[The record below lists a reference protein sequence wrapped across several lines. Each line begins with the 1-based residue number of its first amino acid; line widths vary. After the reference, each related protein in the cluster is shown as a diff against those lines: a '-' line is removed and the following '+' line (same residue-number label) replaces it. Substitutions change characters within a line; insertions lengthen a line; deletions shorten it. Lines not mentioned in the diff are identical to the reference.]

1 MRRVFNGQSN
11 ASRAAARKIY
21 VDLDACIGQRESPTP
36 HNCLA
41 RRHFDRWGRDA
52 GRARAAMQRYAS
64 EGKIGRTQN
73 KTIGFDRYE
82 FSDGSLLVF
91 SPNSAYVVD
100 VNCSMSLRAFLQRL
114 APNYAAE
121 EAHFIEIKRA
131 LREGWSGKG

>member
-1 MRRVFNGQSN
+1 MALRFWPCNTRKAVRRDLVIQKHARCSYRFTIKVSIKMAASKSSKKQS
-11 ASRAAARKIY
+11 
-21 VDLDACIGQRESPTP
+21 
-36 HNCLA
+36 
-41 RRHFDRWGRDA
+41 F
-52 GRARAAMQRYAS
+52 AAMQRYAG
-64 EGKIGRTQN
+64 EGKIGHTQN